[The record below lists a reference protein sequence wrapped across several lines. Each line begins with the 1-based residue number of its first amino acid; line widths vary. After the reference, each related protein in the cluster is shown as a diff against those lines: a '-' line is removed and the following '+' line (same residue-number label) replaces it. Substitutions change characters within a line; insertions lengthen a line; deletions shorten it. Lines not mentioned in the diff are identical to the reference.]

1 MCLVKIVV
9 FGKFYLKIH
18 QIILLLL
25 YIQRYRLYE
34 VRAWVVR
41 AEYTTVKLNNNL
53 INQIQSIL
61 LWMRSN
67 SDLQILLK

>member
-25 YIQRYRLYE
+25 YIQRYRLCE